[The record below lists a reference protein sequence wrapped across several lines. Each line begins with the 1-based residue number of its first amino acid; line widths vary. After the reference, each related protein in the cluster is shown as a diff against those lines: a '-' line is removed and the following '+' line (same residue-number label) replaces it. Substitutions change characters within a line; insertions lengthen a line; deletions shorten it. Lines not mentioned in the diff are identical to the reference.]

1 MSTLQIELPPKLI
14 PVFAKPNTFI
24 RGAYGGRG
32 SAKTRT
38 FAKMA
43 CVRVAMWDAEG
54 REGIVLC
61 VREFMN
67 SLDDSSFAEI
77 KAAITSDPWLSSIFD
92 VGATYIRTKSGR
104 IEFKFV
110 GLSKNLDSIKSKS
123 RILLCW
129 ADEAEP
135 IIEVAWIKLIA
146 TIREEGSE
154 LWVTWNPELEDSATD
169 KRFRKT
175 TAPDMIVVEINW
187 RDNPWFPSVLEA
199 ERKHAKETLKPD
211 LYAHIW
217 EGRCMPAVEGA
228 IYFDQV
234 AQADKRIKEVPH
246 DGLLKTHAVFDL
258 GFNDAMSII
267 LVQKASSELRI
278 VNYVE
283 GTQRTLPD
291 YSADLKALR
300 LDGQPINW
308 GEVYLPHDGFAKR
321 HQTGKADAD
330 VMRELGW
337 SVQKV
342 PEIGVEMGINR
353 AREIFPRVY
362 FNEERTK
369 RLIECL
375 KRYRRQI
382 NQTTGEPGQP
392 LHDEF
397 SHAADAFRYMAVVSD
412 SLGNDSWGGSLS
424 YPRLNVA

>member
-1 MSTLQIELPPKLI
+1 MSVKFPKKLRFLFE
-14 PVFAKPNTFI
+14 PHRYKV
-24 RGAYGGRG
+24 AYGGRG
-32 SAKTRT
+32 SGKSWSFARALLIQGAKEPIRILCTREIQKSI
-38 FAKMA
+38 ADSVHKLLSDQ
-43 CVRVAMWDAEG
+43 VAELG
-54 REGIVLC
+54 L
-61 VREFMN
+61 
-67 SLDDSSFAEI
+67 SSFYEVLQ
-77 KAAITSDPWLSSIFD
+77 T
-92 VGATYIRTKSGR
+92 TIRGKNGT
-104 IEFKFV
+104 EFVFT
-110 GLSKNLDSIKSKS
+110 GLQSHTVDSIKSYEGVDRVWCEEAHAISAKS
-123 RILLCW
+123 WQTLL
-129 ADEAEP
+129 P
-135 IIEVAWIKLIA
+135 
-146 TIREEGSE
+146 TIRKDGSE
-154 LWVTWNPELEDSATD
+154 IWVTYNPQLESDETHQ
-169 KRFRKT
+169 RFVVSPP
-175 TAPDMIVVEINW
+175 PDTVAVLMNYS
-187 RDNPWFPSVLEA
+187 DNPWFPSVLEA

>member
-1 MSTLQIELPPKLI
+1 MSVKFPKKLRFLFE
-14 PVFAKPNTFI
+14 PHRYKV
-24 RGAYGGRG
+24 AYGGRG
-32 SAKTRT
+32 SGKSWSFARALLIQGAKEPIRILCTREIQKSI
-38 FAKMA
+38 ADSVHKLLSDQ
-43 CVRVAMWDAEG
+43 VAELG
-54 REGIVLC
+54 L
-61 VREFMN
+61 
-67 SLDDSSFAEI
+67 SSFYEVLQ
-77 KAAITSDPWLSSIFD
+77 T
-92 VGATYIRTKSGR
+92 TIRGKNGT
-104 IEFKFV
+104 EFVFT
-110 GLSKNLDSIKSKS
+110 GLQSHTVDSIKSYEGVDRVWCEEAHAISAKS
-123 RILLCW
+123 WQTLL
-129 ADEAEP
+129 P
-135 IIEVAWIKLIA
+135 
-146 TIREEGSE
+146 TIRKDGSE
-154 LWVTWNPELEDSATD
+154 IWVTYNPQLESDETHQ
-169 KRFRKT
+169 RFVVNPP
-175 TAPDMIVVEINW
+175 PDTVAVLMNYS
-187 RDNPWFPSVLEA
+187 DNPWFPSVLEA

-246 DGLLKTHAVFDL
+246 DGLLKTHVVFDL

>member
-1 MSTLQIELPPKLI
+1 VSVKFPKKLRFLFE
-14 PVFAKPNTFI
+14 PHRYKV
-24 RGAYGGRG
+24 AYGGRG
-32 SAKTRT
+32 SGKSWSFARALLIQGAKEPIRILCTREIQKSI
-38 FAKMA
+38 ADSVHKLLSDQ
-43 CVRVAMWDAEG
+43 VAELG
-54 REGIVLC
+54 L
-61 VREFMN
+61 
-67 SLDDSSFAEI
+67 SSFYEVLQ
-77 KAAITSDPWLSSIFD
+77 T
-92 VGATYIRTKSGR
+92 TIRGKNGT
-104 IEFKFV
+104 EFVFT
-110 GLSKNLDSIKSKS
+110 GLQSHTVDSIKSYEGVDRVWCEEAHAISAKS
-123 RILLCW
+123 WQTLL
-129 ADEAEP
+129 P
-135 IIEVAWIKLIA
+135 
-146 TIREEGSE
+146 TIRKDGSE
-154 LWVTWNPELEDSATD
+154 IWVTYNPQLESDETHQ
-169 KRFRKT
+169 RFVVNPP
-175 TAPDMIVVEINW
+175 PDTVAVLMNYS
-187 RDNPWFPSVLEA
+187 DNPWFPSVLEA

-246 DGLLKTHAVFDL
+246 DGLLKTHVVFDL